1 MKLFVPGIPVGLR
14 FFLPASKPLDAEA
27 DVGDFILVN
36 GMEDFR
42 ALGITEIVQDFGVVV
57 CVIEIGLLEC

>member
-1 MKLFVPGIPVGLR
+1 M
-14 FFLPASKPLDAEA
+14 
-27 DVGDFILVN
+27 GDLILVN